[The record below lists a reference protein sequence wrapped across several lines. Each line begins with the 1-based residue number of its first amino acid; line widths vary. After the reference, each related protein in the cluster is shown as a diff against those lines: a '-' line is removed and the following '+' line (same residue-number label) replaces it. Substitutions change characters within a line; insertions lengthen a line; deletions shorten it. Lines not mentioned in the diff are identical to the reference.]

1 MLKLK
6 VTGMTCGGCA
16 SSVTRAIAAVA
27 PDAVVKVD
35 LPSGVVAIE
44 GKAPKAAVVA
54 AIEDA
59 GYDVAGEAA

>member
-27 PDAVVKVD
+27 PGAAVKVD
-35 LPSGVVAIE
+35 LPSGVVAID
-44 GKAPKAAVVA
+44 GQAPKAAVVA

-59 GYDVAGEAA
+59 GYDVTGEAA

>member
-6 VTGMTCGGCA
+6 VTGMTCGGCVN
-16 SSVTRAIAAVA
+16 SVTRAIAAVA
-27 PDAVVKVD
+27 PSAAVKVD
-35 LPSGVVAIE
+35 LPSGVVAID
-44 GKAPKAAVVA
+44 GHAPKAAVVA

>member
-6 VTGMTCGGCA
+6 VTGMTCSGCA

-27 PDAVVKVD
+27 PGAAVKVD
-35 LPSGVVAIE
+35 LPSGVVAID
-44 GKAPKAAVVA
+44 GAAPKAAVIA

-59 GYDVAGEAA
+59 GYDVTGEAA